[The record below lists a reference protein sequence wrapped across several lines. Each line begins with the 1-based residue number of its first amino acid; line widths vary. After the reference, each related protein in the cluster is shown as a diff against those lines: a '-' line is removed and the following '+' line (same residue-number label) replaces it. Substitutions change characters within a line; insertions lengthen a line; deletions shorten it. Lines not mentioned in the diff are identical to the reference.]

1 MPRSAPGIA
10 LDSATRST
18 LEGWVQASCTPQA
31 PVLRSRIVLQ
41 AAAGLS
47 NQQIAAV
54 LQVPEVTVGKW
65 RRSFVA
71 LGLDGLRDAP
81 RSGRPPKH
89 DAGVWQKV
97 QTLAG
102 QQPEAQGRWTVRTLA
117 RELGLPHSTV
127 HTILKASKLPLHRV
141 QTFTFSPDP
150 DFEAKLLDIVG
161 LYMNPPE
168 NALVLCV
175 DEKPSIQALDRT
187 QPLLPL
193 RAKKPRSWTNEYVRH
208 GTQTLIAALE
218 IATGKVVAHVRNRR
232 TSVIFLRFMNDVAR
246 TYPDREL
253 HVVADNLNIHKNEAL
268 RDWLR
273 RNPRVQFHY
282 TPTHAS
288 WVSLIE
294 CFFSI
299 LSKPGLAHS
308 VPGSKQDLQDLLHR
322 FLASYDTPCSPFT
335 WTKGPEPLQH
345 IIETTKQYQATHPR
359 KPRQR
364 KTRRKEADYIKN

>member
-1 MPRSAPGIA
+1 M
-10 LDSATRST
+10 
-18 LEGWVQASCTPQA
+18 
-31 PVLRSRIVLQ
+31 
-41 AAAGLS
+41 
-47 NQQIAAV
+47 
-54 LQVPEVTVGKW
+54 
-65 RRSFVA
+65 
-71 LGLDGLRDAP
+71 
-81 RSGRPPKH
+81 
-89 DAGVWQKV
+89 
-97 QTLAG
+97 
-102 QQPEAQGRWTVRTLA
+102 
-117 RELGLPHSTV
+117 
-127 HTILKASKLPLHRV
+127 
-141 QTFTFSPDP
+141 
-150 DFEAKLLDIVG
+150 
-161 LYMNPPE
+161 
-168 NALVLCV
+168 
-175 DEKPSIQALDRT
+175 
-187 QPLLPL
+187 
-193 RAKKPRSWTNEYVRH
+193 
-208 GTQTLIAALE
+208 
-218 IATGKVVAHVRNRR
+218 ATGKVVAHVRNRR

-246 TYPDREL
+246 IHPDREL